1 MSDKKL
7 SPPSRADFMAFE
19 DVQSRWMDNDAYGHI
34 NNAVYYSFFDTAVNR
49 YLIDNNVLDIFKSET
64 IGLVIETQCK
74 YFSPIVYPDLVHVG
88 MKVTHLGNSSVKF
101 EVAIFKNDDDIAS
114 AAGHFVHV
122 YVDRKSNKSTPIPQ
136 NVRTLLEGLV
146 KADYH

>member
-7 SPPSRADFMAFE
+7 SPPSRTDFVAFE
-19 DVQSRWMDNDAYGHI
+19 DVQSRWMDNDAYGLI

-49 YLIDNNVLDIFKSET
+49 YLIEHNVLDVLKSEI

-74 YFSPIVYPDLVHVG
+74 YFSPIVFPDLIHVG
-88 MKVTHLGNSSVKF
+88 MKVTHLGTSSVKY

-114 AAGHFVHV
+114 ALGHFVHV

-136 NVRTLLEGLV
+136 NVRTVLQGLV
-146 KADYH
+146 KAN

>member
-7 SPPSRADFMAFE
+7 SPPSRTDFVAFE

-49 YLIDNNVLDIFKSET
+49 YLIERNVLDVLKSEI

-74 YFSPIVYPDLVHVG
+74 YFSPIVFPDLIHVG
-88 MKVTHLGNSSVKF
+88 MKVTHLGTSSVKY

-114 AAGHFVHV
+114 ALGHFVHV

-136 NVRTLLEGLV
+136 NVRTVLQGLV
-146 KADYH
+146 KAN